1 MSIDYSKLPDGHII
15 DGAALVSS
23 KLQEAKCFM
32 AEVTTARYKLGRCK
46 KSRQEPAW
54 SCIMGVYTMRIEN
67 LTRFMVEMKLL
78 LQRLQLELKSR
89 GVSDE

>member
-1 MSIDYSKLPDGHII
+1 MSIDYSKLPDGHLI

-23 KLQEAKCFM
+23 RLHEAKCFM

-54 SCIMGVYTMRIEN
+54 SCMMGVYTMRIEQ
-67 LTRFMVEMKLL
+67 LKHFSAEMKLL

-89 GVSDE
+89 GIHDD

>member
-15 DGAALVSS
+15 DGAALVSCR
-23 KLQEAKCFM
+23 LQEAKCFM

-46 KSRQEPAW
+46 KSMREPAW
-54 SCIMGVYTMRIEN
+54 SCIMGVYTLRIEN
-67 LTRFMVEMKLL
+67 LTRFMVATKLL

-89 GVSDE
+89 GLHDD

>member
-1 MSIDYSKLPDGHII
+1 MSIDFSKLPDGHII
-15 DGAALVSS
+15 DGVELVS
-23 KLQEAKCFM
+23 LRLHEAKCFM

-54 SCIMGVYTMRIEN
+54 SCMMGVYTMRIEQ
-67 LTRFMVEMKLL
+67 LKRFSAEMKLL

-89 GVSDE
+89 GIHDD

>member
-1 MSIDYSKLPDGHII
+1 MNIDYSKLPDGHII
-15 DGAALVSS
+15 DGAALVSM

-54 SCIMGVYTMRIEN
+54 SCMMGVYTLRIEN
-67 LTRFMVEMKLL
+67 LKGFMSQMKLL
-78 LQRLQLELKSR
+78 LQRLQLEMKSR
-89 GVSDE
+89 GLHDD

>member
-23 KLQEAKCFM
+23 KLHEAKCFM

-54 SCIMGVYTMRIEN
+54 SCMMGVYTLRIEN
-67 LTRFMVEMKLL
+67 LKGFMAQMKLL
-78 LQRLQLELKSR
+78 LQRLQLEMKSR
-89 GVSDE
+89 GLHDD

>member
-15 DGAALVSS
+15 DGAALVSM

-54 SCIMGVYTMRIEN
+54 SCIMGVYTLRIEN

>member
-1 MSIDYSKLPDGHII
+1 MNIDYSKLPDGHII
-15 DGAALVSS
+15 DGVALVSM
-23 KLQEAKCFM
+23 KLHEAKCFM

-54 SCIMGVYTMRIEN
+54 SCIMGVYTLRIEN

-89 GVSDE
+89 GIHDD

>member
-54 SCIMGVYTMRIEN
+54 SCMMGVYTLRIEN
-67 LTRFMVEMKLL
+67 LKGFMAQMKLL
-78 LQRLQLELKSR
+78 LQRLQLEMKSR
-89 GVSDE
+89 GLHDD

>member
-23 KLQEAKCFM
+23 RLQEAKCFM

-46 KSRQEPAW
+46 KSMQEPAW
-54 SCIMGVYTMRIEN
+54 SCMMGVYTLRIEN

-78 LQRLQLELKSR
+78 LQRLKLELKSR
-89 GVSDE
+89 GIHDD

>member
-1 MSIDYSKLPDGHII
+1 MSLDYSKLPDGHII
-15 DGAALVSS
+15 DGVELVSLR
-23 KLQEAKCFM
+23 LQEAKCFM

-46 KSRQEPAW
+46 ESRQEPAW
-54 SCIMGVYTMRIEN
+54 SCMMGVYTMRIEN

-89 GVSDE
+89 GLHDD

>member
-1 MSIDYSKLPDGHII
+1 MNIDYSKLPDGHII

-54 SCIMGVYTMRIEN
+54 SCMMGVYTLRIEN
-67 LTRFMVEMKLL
+67 LKGFMAQMKLL

-89 GVSDE
+89 GLHDD

>member
-1 MSIDYSKLPDGHII
+1 MSSDYSKLPDGHII

-54 SCIMGVYTMRIEN
+54 SCMMGVYTLRIEN
-67 LTRFMVEMKLL
+67 LKGFMAQMKLL
-78 LQRLQLELKSR
+78 LQRLQLEMKSR
-89 GVSDE
+89 GLHDD

>member
-15 DGAALVSS
+15 DGAALVSM
-23 KLQEAKCFM
+23 KLHEAKCFM

-54 SCIMGVYTMRIEN
+54 SCMMGVYTLRIEN
-67 LTRFMVEMKLL
+67 LKGFMAQMKLL
-78 LQRLQLELKSR
+78 LQRLQLEMKSR
-89 GVSDE
+89 GLHDD

>member
-1 MSIDYSKLPDGHII
+1 MLFRSLPDGHII

-23 KLQEAKCFM
+23 RLQEAKCFM

-46 KSRQEPAW
+46 KSMQEPAW
-54 SCIMGVYTMRIEN
+54 SCIMGVYTLRIEN

-78 LQRLQLELKSR
+78 LQRLKLELKSR
-89 GVSDE
+89 GLHDD

>member
-23 KLQEAKCFM
+23 KLHEAKSFM

-46 KSRQEPAW
+46 KSMQEPAW
-54 SCIMGVYTMRIEN
+54 SCMMGVYTMRIEN
-67 LTRFMVEMKLL
+67 LKRFSAEMKLL
-78 LQRLQLELKSR
+78 LERLRLELKSR
-89 GVSDE
+89 GIHDD

>member
-1 MSIDYSKLPDGHII
+1 MSRDYSKLPDGHII
-15 DGAALVSS
+15 DGAALVSM

-54 SCIMGVYTMRIEN
+54 SCMMGVYTLRIEN
-67 LTRFMVEMKLL
+67 LKGFMAQMKLL
-78 LQRLQLELKSR
+78 LQRLQLEMKSR
-89 GVSDE
+89 GLHDD

>member
-23 KLQEAKCFM
+23 RLQEAKCFM

-54 SCIMGVYTMRIEN
+54 SCIMGVYTLRIEN

-78 LQRLQLELKSR
+78 LQRLQLELRSR
-89 GVSDE
+89 GLHDD

>member
-15 DGAALVSS
+15 DGVELVS
-23 KLQEAKCFM
+23 LRLNEAKCFM

-54 SCIMGVYTMRIEN
+54 SCMMGVYTMRIEN
-67 LTRFMVEMKLL
+67 LTRFSAEMKLL

-89 GVSDE
+89 GIHDD

>member
-23 KLQEAKCFM
+23 RLQEAKCFM

-46 KSRQEPAW
+46 KSMQEPAW
-54 SCIMGVYTMRIEN
+54 SCIMGVYTLRIEN
-67 LTRFMVEMKLL
+67 LKRFSAEMKLL

-89 GVSDE
+89 GLHDD

>member
-54 SCIMGVYTMRIEN
+54 SCMMGVYTLRIEN
-67 LTRFMVEMKLL
+67 LKGFMAQMKLL

-89 GVSDE
+89 GLHDD